1 MKMDQHEFFRRSEVE
16 YQTRRFFLKKS
27 MACIGGIAFNS
38 LLSQAFG
45 AEAAAPAQP
54 HTHHPAKAKRVIY
67 IHLAGA
73 PSHLDTFDYKP
84 ELAKLD
90 GQPCPDSFLKGRRF
104 AFIKGVP
111 NMLGPQCKFAKYG
124 ESGAWVCEN
133 LPNLALAADD
143 ICFVKSMWTEQF
155 NHAPAQLML
164 QTGSQLKGRPSI
176 GSWAFYGLGTEN
188 QDLPGYIVLTS
199 GGKNPDAGKT
209 IWSSGF
215 LPGIYQ
221 GVQCQTHGDPI
232 LFARDPDGV
241 TREQRRATI
250 DAINELNA
258 RTAKE
263 FGDPETLTRI
273 SQYELAFRMQMSVP
287 EATDIS
293 NEPAHVHESY
303 GTEPG
308 KSSFANNCL
317 LARRLCERGVRF
329 IQLFDWG
336 WDAHG
341 DMELTS
347 LNGGH
352 KRKLKVMDQAVA
364 ALMSDLKQRGMLED
378 TLLICGAEFGRTP
391 MKENRSG
398 KDNPFAGRD
407 HSPSGFTI
415 WIAGGGIKRGTSY
428 GETDDF
434 GYEAIK
440 DKVHVHDLN
449 ATLLHLLGFDH
460 EKLTYSFQ
468 GRPYRLTD
476 VQGHVVQ
483 GILA

>member
-1 MKMDQHEFFRRSEVE
+1 VNSAEFVRRSAVE
-16 YQTRRFFLKKS
+16 LQTRRFFLKTS
-27 MACIGGIAFNS
+27 MACVGGIAFNA
-38 LLSQAFG
+38 LLSRTFASD
-45 AEAAAPAQP
+45 ASAKAPRTDFP
-54 HTHHPAKAKRVIY
+54 PKAKRVIY

-73 PSHLDTFDYKP
+73 PSHLETFDYKP

-90 GQPCPDSFLKGRRF
+90 GKPCPDSFLKGKRF
-104 AFIKGVP
+104 AFLKGVP
-111 NMLGPQCKFAKYG
+111 NMLGPQCQFAQHG
-124 ESGAWVCEN
+124 QSGAWVCED
-133 LPNLALAADD
+133 LPNLARSVNDL
-143 ICFVKSMWTEQF
+143 CFIKSMWSEQF

-164 QTGSQLKGRPSI
+164 QTGFQLKGRPSV
-176 GSWAFYGLGTEN
+176 GSWVYYGLGTEN
-188 QDLPGYIVLTS
+188 QDLPGFIVLTS

-209 IWSSGF
+209 VWSSGF
-215 LPGIYQ
+215 LPSIYQ

-232 LFARDPDGV
+232 LFAHDPEGV
-241 TREQRRATI
+241 TREQRRATL
-250 DAINELNA
+250 DAINEIN
-258 RTAKE
+258 RQTAKE

-273 SQYELAFRMQMSVP
+273 GQYELAFRMQMSVP

-293 NEPAHVHESY
+293 SEPSHVHQSY

-308 KSSFANNCL
+308 KNSFANNCL
-317 LARRLCERGVRF
+317 LARRLSERGVRF
-329 IQLFDWG
+329 IQLYDWG

-341 DMELTS
+341 TDDSTS
-347 LNGGH
+347 LKGGH
-352 KRKLKVMDQAVA
+352 QRKLKVMDKAVA
-364 ALMSDLKQRGMLED
+364 ALLADLKQRGLLED

-391 MKENRSG
+391 MKENREG

-415 WIAGGGIKRGTSY
+415 WLAGAGVKRGFSY

-440 DKVHVHDLN
+440 DKVHVHDFN

-460 EKLTYSFQ
+460 EKLIYSFQ

-476 VQGHVVQ
+476 VQGKVVA
-483 GILA
+483 GILS

>member
-1 MKMDQHEFFRRSEVE
+1 MNSHEHLRRALVAH
-16 YQTRRFFLKKS
+16 QTRRFFLKTS
-27 MACIGGIAFNS
+27 MACLGGIAFNG
-38 LLSQAFG
+38 LLGRALGEDSATALRPRLQ
-45 AEAAAPAQP
+45 
-54 HTHHPAKAKRVIY
+54 HPAKVKRIIY

-73 PSHLDTFDYKP
+73 PSQLETFDYKP
-84 ELAKLD
+84 ELLKLD
-90 GQPCPDSFLKGRRF
+90 GKPCPDSFLKGKRF

-111 NMLGPQCKFAKYG
+111 NMLGPQHKFVQQG
-124 ESGAWVCEN
+124 QSGTRVSEH
-133 LPNLALAADD
+133 LPNLGAMVDELCL
-143 ICFVKSMWTEQF
+143 IKSMWTEQF

-164 QTGSQLKGRPSI
+164 QSGSQIKGRPCV
-176 GSWAFYGLGTEN
+176 GSWAYYGLGTEN
-188 QDLPGYIVLTS
+188 QDLPGFIVLTS

-209 IWSSGF
+209 IWGSGF

-221 GVQCQTHGDPI
+221 GVQCQGHGEPI
-232 LFARDPDGV
+232 LFAANPDGV
-241 TREQRRATI
+241 TREQRRATL

-287 EATDIS
+287 EATDLS
-293 NEPAHVHESY
+293 KEPAHVQASY
-303 GTEPG
+303 GIEPG
-308 KSSFANNCL
+308 KNSFANNCL
-317 LARRLCERGVRF
+317 LARRLSERGVRF
-329 IQLFDWG
+329 IQLYDWG

-341 DMELTS
+341 DNEANSLT
-347 LNGGH
+347 GGIQ
-352 KRKLKVMDQAVA
+352 RKMKVMDQAVA
-364 ALMSDLKQRGMLED
+364 ALLADLKQRGMLED

-391 MKENRSG
+391 MKENREG

-415 WIAGGGIKRGTSY
+415 WVAGAGVKRGLSY

-440 DKVHVHDLN
+440 DKVHVHDFN

-460 EKLTYSFQ
+460 EQLTYLFQ
-468 GRPYRLTD
+468 GRHYRLTD
-476 VQGHVVQ
+476 VRGQVVQ
-483 GILA
+483 GILS

>member
-1 MKMDQHEFFRRSEVE
+1 MHSQEFFRRSAVE
-16 YQTRRFFLKKS
+16 YQTRRFFLKTS
-27 MACIGGIAFNS
+27 MACVGGIAFNA
-38 LLSQAFG
+38 LLGRAL
-45 AEAAAPAQP
+45 AADTSSAKGPR
-54 HTHHPAKAKRVIY
+54 THFPAKAKRVIY

-90 GQPCPDSFLKGRRF
+90 GKPCPESFLKGKRF

-111 NMLGPQCKFAKYG
+111 NMLGPQCKFAQHG
-124 ESGAWVCEN
+124 QSGAWVTEDM
-133 LPNLALAADD
+133 PNLAGMVDEL
-143 ICFVKSMWTEQF
+143 CFIKSMWTEQF

-164 QTGSQLKGRPSI
+164 ETGSQLKGRPCF
-176 GSWAFYGLGTEN
+176 GSWVFYGLGTEN
-188 QDLPGYIVLTS
+188 QDLPGFIVLTS
-199 GGKNPDAGKT
+199 GGKNPDAGKSV
-209 IWSSGF
+209 WHSGF

-221 GVQCQTHGDPI
+221 GVQCHGHGEPI
-232 LFARDPDGV
+232 LFAQNPEGV

-258 RTAKE
+258 KTAQE

-293 NEPAHVHESY
+293 GESAQTHAAY

-308 KSSFANNCL
+308 KNSFANNCL

-329 IQLFDWG
+329 VQLYDWG

-341 DMELTS
+341 DMETTS
-347 LNGGH
+347 LKGGH
-352 KRKLKVMDQAVA
+352 QRKLKVLDKAVT
-364 ALMSDLKQRGMLED
+364 ALLLDLKQRGMHND

-391 MKENRSG
+391 MKENREG

-415 WIAGGGIKRGTSY
+415 WLAGGGVKRGLTF

-434 GYEAIK
+434 GYEAIN

-449 ATLLHLLGFDH
+449 ATLMHLLGFDH
-460 EKLTYSFQ
+460 EKLTYFFQ
-468 GRPYRLTD
+468 GRHYRLTD
-476 VQGHVVQ
+476 VHGTLVKS
-483 GILA
+483 ILA